1 MRSITHSRVIAII
14 LAVISI
20 LTTATPAFAAENSKG
35 SKGTDIAILDDSD
48 YSVAGKDTKQNKQ
61 SEYELFTHNGNDI
74 ISSVNVYGTVADGSD
89 VYDPENPDADDD
101 GFVNGKIQ
109 VGVPTTIIIDG
120 KPNSDGFYV
129 GEASGKV
136 KGNISGSTVISVV
149 PDSEVTLQSKGKA
162 DVTAPIDQD
171 YTQFV
176 VSTSEYSGDKVNK
189 FVTPSFNDKAVFD
202 VSIKTKDLSAG
213 SWAGSFNYNISV
225 LNTTVAALGNRVTSW
240 NISATESDDVW
251 MSYYQS
257 SSKQM
262 AAPTRSANGTTI
274 DKFEDGTIVISGT
287 GNMEESV
294 NKHFFDLDAMSAK
307 LTELIWAN
315 LKENL
320 TDEEYS
326 AILDEIDEGTD
337 TWFYSSAYTL
347 VYNST
352 FSDLPVA
359 ARLSITDAMN
369 AVRTQIY
376 PSAYIKYVPKKVI
389 VLDGVE
395 NISKGAFNGCTKLEE
410 VELGNTVKEIG
421 DHSFMNC
428 SSLTELIIPNSC
440 EIVGNLFAGTSSVKT
455 VNIPASVKD
464 IPTSTSFTTKS
475 VTIDENNPY
484 LFIQDGVIYTKDGKT
499 LVGLTKDSPLDLV
512 VLEGVETIRD
522 LSFQKKTNTLTL
534 PASLQSMG
542 VNVFMSYSDL
552 EVICKSQKGY
562 DLMQDLIRIKADTKV
577 PFRGTVTLAID

>member
-522 LSFQKKTNTLTL
+522 LSFQKKMNTLTL